1 MQRRCLE
8 TVEEHWVMKLKL
20 PEKEIWKLELE
31 VVREKI
37 MVKVVTEQLEL

>member
-1 MQRRCLE
+1 MLRRCLE

-31 VVREKI
+31 KI